1 MYETG
6 WLQRACAFL
15 LGCALLVPMW
25 STAAGTDLLSLPAKK
40 SDKASRAM
48 MLAVG
53 MAGARV
59 VVAGERGIILYSD
72 DACKSWSQSEV
83 PVSVTLTALQF
94 VNDRTGWAAG
104 HDGVVLR
111 STNGGKSWVKQLDG
125 NQVNA
130 MVHADAESRLK
141 EARAALEKSNGEKAA
156 AQQTVE
162 RAEFALDDVIAGAK
176 FGPSRPF
183 LGTWFDSETDGY
195 VAGSNGQIFRTKDG
209 GQSWSSLARRLN
221 NPDALHYNAI
231 TGGIA
236 GNKFIAG
243 EAGKVYRGNGDDTW
257 QTLDTGYNGALY
269 GVLQLIQSDG
279 SEVLLAYGF
288 GGRIFRSTNG
298 GKAWDQVG
306 AGVKA
311 ATLVS
316 GLQLVRTGTVILL
329 AQDGTLLLSDDAGR
343 TFVAERSRAGL
354 RVAAMAKLPDERA
367 VMAVG
372 IGGVRLIALGA
383 KK

>member
-1 MYETG
+1 M
-6 WLQRACAFL
+6 L
-15 LGCALLVPMW
+15 L
-25 STAAGTDLLSLPAKK
+25 AA
-40 SDKASRAM
+40 
-48 MLAVG
+48 G

-72 DACKSWSQSEV
+72 DAGKSWSQSEV

-94 VNDRTGWAAG
+94 VNDRTGWAVG

-130 MVHADAESRLK
+130 MAHADAESRLK
-141 EARAALEKSNGEKAA
+141 ESRAALEKSNGEKAA

-209 GQSWSSLARRLN
+209 GKSWSSLSRRLN

-257 QTLDTGYNGALY
+257 QTLDTGYSGALY
-269 GVLQLIQSDG
+269 GVLQLMQSDG

-329 AQDGTLLLSDDAGR
+329 AQDGTLLLSDDTGR
-343 TFVAERSRAGL
+343 TFVAERSGAGL

-372 IGGVRLIALGA
+372 IGGMRLIALGA
-383 KK
+383 KR